1 MSRHGVQDL
10 QIWLA
15 HTLAK
20 TVDGRR
26 IFGAAFC
33 LSHQGQTNGAAAGD
47 LDLDTPFFIAS
58 VTKLFTTALVMQLR
72 RAGALALDEPVAR
85 HLARQLD
92 AALLQG
98 LPATLTPRQLLA
110 HTAGLP
116 DYFADADAHGQRW
129 LRQLRRGPDFG
140 WSAAE
145 ALARSR
151 QIGPARPAGATGRAR
166 YSDSHY
172 QLLGLLIEQLMGQ
185 PLARCYA
192 QHICAPLGLRRTYL
206 YQDPADRTPR
216 DIYDHARPLHRPLA
230 MASFR
235 ADGGMVSTAPELLR
249 FVRAFFGG
257 ELFPASGLRELQV
270 FRPLSMFFPMQAGVG
285 LQRLKLP
292 WLLDPLRRAPP
303 LLGHLGLSGALALY
317 CPQRQIAI
325 AGTVNQLSAPGAA
338 LRLALRISQQASRR
352 C

>member
-1 MSRHGVQDL
+1 MSGHGAQDL
-10 QIWLA
+10 QTRLA

-20 TVDGRR
+20 AVDGRR

-33 LSHQGQTNGAAAGD
+33 LGHQGQMHGAAAGD

-58 VTKLFTTALVMQLR
+58 VTKLFTTALIMQLR

-85 HLARQLD
+85 HLD
-92 AALLQG
+92 AALLQK

-116 DYFADADAHGQRW
+116 DYFEGADAQGRCW

-172 QLLGLLIEQLMGQ
+172 QLLGLLIEYLTGQ
-185 PLARCYA
+185 PLAHCYA
-192 QHICAPLGLRRTYL
+192 QHICAPLGLTQTYL

-249 FVRAFFGG
+249 FVQAFFGG
-257 ELFPASGLRELQV
+257 ELFPASDLHELQV
-270 FRPLSMFFPMQAGVG
+270 FRPLSLLFPMQAGVG

-303 LLGHLGLSGALALY
+303 LLGHIGLSGALALH
-317 CPQRQIAI
+317 CPRRQIAI
-325 AGTVNQLSAPGAA
+325 AGTVNQLAVPGTA
-338 LRLALRISQQASRR
+338 LRLALRIFRQASKG
-352 C
+352 